1 MKMFDDNEESEMN
14 SRIWHLIMKRI
25 EDWKA
30 RLIDFTRRNRLLY
43 YRRTKRSNISISR
56 PDAITIFNKLVLRG
70 SQLEFWL
77 PPEESEDTEKSS
89 QSYDSSLS
97 EKVIPKKDQLVCEGI
112 SRNEIEKILKN
123 LHRRSLSDYR
133 ERGVRTLFASF
144 GMLVWK
150 EVENSEEVRSPLLL
164 VPIELFRESI
174 REPFKISIPP
184 VEEEI
189 VLNPALQVKLQ
200 NDFRLELPPLPE
212 EWDKNTL
219 SDYFNSVKEVVRV
232 LGWKIELTTEIG
244 LFSFHKFVIYKDLDD
259 NAKIIAQHPLIR
271 AVAGDKDIPLV
282 LDSLPEE
289 KDIDDIETPEK
300 TFHVLDADSSQRIC
314 IDYALR
320 GQSFVMH
327 GPPGTGKSQTI
338 ANIIAECIARGKTVL
353 FVSEK
358 MAALEVVYK
367 RLREVGLANFCLE
380 LHSSKANKKE
390 VVAELKRCLDEH
402 LVPRK
407 LPSDDEFK
415 RMMQLRKKLN
425 DYVKSLHKIRYPLGK
440 SAYEI
445 LARLSELEKVPF
457 IPIKLSNPRAL
468 DFGKIQKLEE
478 AIHQLKNV
486 WQVVEDPDFPWRGYK
501 GEKYTVEMRLDLSA
515 LLERLISTLD
525 SLRFESEIYA
535 AQLGLKKPSTFE
547 QLKWLIKIGEIARE
561 SPGPE
566 IEWVK
571 SSEIEQLIREA
582 RKYMETCTW
591 CREARKSLLERYHTS
606 LFEIPLDRSVEIKG
620 LISNLL
626 NLIKNIELERS
637 DLLKKR
643 DELLSFVS
651 DTQRLISE
659 WIDASKKISKILG
672 VPIDNINIR
681 RLKELAKIALLCFS
695 KEKPEK
701 SWLNPDQL
709 KRVLN
714 VLPHAKKDYEEFNS
728 IRERLGK
735 LYTDEI
741 YELDLDN
748 LIERYSSSYR
758 SFLKWFRPS
767 FHNDQ
772 KKIAGVSLEGRVPK
786 SVLKDLLEARRL
798 NELKTK
804 IDSQIDTHRELFGH
818 FYDGFHTN
826 FERIKQA
833 CAVAEDIIKLSR
845 VRPVP
850 SELIEL
856 VSFDLEQKAPPP
868 ELKRIGT
875 YLNDSINK
883 WEEIIKDLDSLLPI
897 DRVPCSKLPIY
908 QTHLIDIQKWASE
921 TEKHLSHLCLL
932 TKEVLNSCKD
942 EPDTYEQLIQDLR
955 KAENIRKKETEFL
968 RQKRTLQEKFGVRF
982 SGLTTDWEEII
993 SILEWTKNLQKI
1005 FGSENI
1011 PDQFAEIVSRGGVY
1025 ASSNHGLPTI
1035 FETYLKLLADLESRF
1050 NVPPTYQG
1058 KKLQDLDI
1066 ELLYERIKVL
1076 RERVDDLQ
1084 VWMDFKETRKL
1095 FRERGLE
1102 PFLNKLIECAPPSSQ
1117 IIDIFFRAI
1126 YQEWIDSIFDEDPNL
1141 GRFRR
1146 ENHERM
1152 IAEFRNLDQK
1162 LIRLSRYRVIQEE
1175 LMPENHKA

>member
-1 MKMFDDNEESEMN
+1 M
-14 SRIWHLIMKRI
+14 
-25 EDWKA
+25 
-30 RLIDFTRRNRLLY
+30 
-43 YRRTKRSNISISR
+43 
-56 PDAITIFNKLVLRG
+56 
-70 SQLEFWL
+70 
-77 PPEESEDTEKSS
+77 
-89 QSYDSSLS
+89 
-97 EKVIPKKDQLVCEGI
+97 
-112 SRNEIEKILKN
+112 
-123 LHRRSLSDYR
+123 
-133 ERGVRTLFASF
+133 
-144 GMLVWK
+144 
-150 EVENSEEVRSPLLL
+150 
-164 VPIELFRESI
+164 
-174 REPFKISIPP
+174 
-184 VEEEI
+184 
-189 VLNPALQVKLQ
+189 
-200 NDFRLELPPLPE
+200 
-212 EWDKNTL
+212 
-219 SDYFNSVKEVVRV
+219 
-232 LGWKIELTTEIG
+232 
-244 LFSFHKFVIYKDLDD
+244 
-259 NAKIIAQHPLIR
+259 
-271 AVAGDKDIPLV
+271 
-282 LDSLPEE
+282 
-289 KDIDDIETPEK
+289 
-300 TFHVLDADSSQRIC
+300 
-314 IDYALR
+314 
-320 GQSFVMH
+320 
-327 GPPGTGKSQTI
+327 
-338 ANIIAECIARGKTVL
+338 
-353 FVSEK
+353 
-358 MAALEVVYK
+358 
-367 RLREVGLANFCLE
+367 
-380 LHSSKANKKE
+380 
-390 VVAELKRCLDEH
+390 
-402 LVPRK
+402 
-407 LPSDDEFK
+407 
-415 RMMQLRKKLN
+415 
-425 DYVKSLHKIRYPLGK
+425 
-440 SAYEI
+440 
-445 LARLSELEKVPF
+445 
-457 IPIKLSNPRAL
+457 
-468 DFGKIQKLEE
+468 
-478 AIHQLKNV
+478 
-486 WQVVEDPDFPWRGYK
+486 
-501 GEKYTVEMRLDLSA
+501 
-515 LLERLISTLD
+515 
-525 SLRFESEIYA
+525 
-535 AQLGLKKPSTFE
+535 
-547 QLKWLIKIGEIARE
+547 
-561 SPGPE
+561 
-566 IEWVK
+566 
-571 SSEIEQLIREA
+571 
-582 RKYMETCTW
+582 
-591 CREARKSLLERYHTS
+591 
-606 LFEIPLDRSVEIKG
+606 EIKG

-826 FERIKQA
+826 FERIEQA

-921 TEKHLSHLCLL
+921 TEKHLSQLCLL

-1050 NVPPTYQG
+1050 NAPPTYQG

-1162 LIRLSRYRVIQEE
+1162 LIRLSRYRVIQEANARKPQGIKVQASDAEVNILIREATKKRRQLPIRVLFKRIPNLLFRLKPCLLMSPVSVSQFLSPE
-1175 LMPENHKA
+1175 LMSFDLVIFDEASQILPEDAIGAIYRGKTIVVAGDNKQLPPTPFFQKSIIDDYDWDELSDDEVEVFESILDELLGIGLPRKMLKWHYRSKHEDLISFSNHRFYEGQLITFPSALSQHETLGVKFVYVPDGVYDRGGRRDNLREAEVVADLVFEHIRKYPTKTLGVVTFNIAQMEAIEEAIERRRKIHDEFEWFFKEDRLQGF